1 MRRTLAVVVCL
12 SFALAGCKAKEL
24 LDKADISKDLQK
36 VGTTDLMKQ
45 VAEDTYEPPA
55 DGKLTEAQV
64 KMYLKV
70 REHEK
75 KIVAVAKEE
84 AKQHAD
90 KAKASGEKSIAGMV
104 EGFKTLGSVA
114 DLMTA
119 DLRAAKDLGFNTQE
133 YQWVKQQLLE
143 VSSAA
148 MTEKMGQAV
157 SNTLESAYAQTRK
170 AMDEAK
176 DETTK
181 QMYAQMLTG
190 YEEQRAQAK
199 KDQAEQDSQRPGLAH
214 NRQLAAKYGTE
225 LNAFADEWAKY
236 TDDNGEKI
244 KKDAKE
250 WEQKL
255 NEAAAEAKKNQQ

>member
-1 MRRTLAVVVCL
+1 MHRTLAVVVSL

-24 LDKADISKDLQK
+24 YDKASISKDLQK

-45 VAEDTYEPPA
+45 VADDTYEPPA
-55 DGKLTEAQV
+55 DGKLTEAQI

-84 AKQHAD
+84 AKQHAE
-90 KAKASGEKSIAGMV
+90 KAKASGEKSLAGMV

-114 DLMTA
+114 DLVTA
-119 DLRAAKDLGFNTQE
+119 DLRAAKDLGYNTQE
-133 YQWVKQQLLE
+133 YQWVKQQLMD
-143 VSSAA
+143 VSGAA
-148 MTEKMGQAV
+148 MGEKMGLAV
-157 SNTLESAYAQTRK
+157 SNTLESAYAQTKK
-170 AMDEAK
+170 AMAEAK

-181 QMYAQMLTG
+181 QMYAQMLAG
-190 YEEQRAQAK
+190 YEEQREQAK
-199 KDQAEQDSQRPGLAH
+199 KEQAEQAAQNPALAH
-214 NRQLAAKYGTE
+214 NRQLAARYGSE

-236 TDDNGEKI
+236 TDDDGKQLKQE
-244 KKDAKE
+244 AKE

-255 NEAAAEAKKNQQ
+255 DQAAADAKKNQ